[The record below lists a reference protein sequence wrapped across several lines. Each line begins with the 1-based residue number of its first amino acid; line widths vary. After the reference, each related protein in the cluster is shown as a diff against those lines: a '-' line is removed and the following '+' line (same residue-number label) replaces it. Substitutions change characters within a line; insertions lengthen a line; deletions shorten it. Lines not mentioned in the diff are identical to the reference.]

1 MARSNLACFFL
12 QEELQVGRAQ
22 IRTSWKEDNMK
33 RAPAY
38 FLAFMI
44 ISVFLVPFCMS
55 SDTLVDLNTAG
66 TEELAKLKGIGPA
79 TAQKIIDYRNQNGP
93 FKSVEDLTK
102 VKGVGDKTLESI
114 RDKIMVGKAGS

>member
-1 MARSNLACFFL
+1 
-12 QEELQVGRAQ
+12 
-22 IRTSWKEDNMK
+22 
-33 RAPAY
+33 
-38 FLAFMI
+38 
-44 ISVFLVPFCMS
+44 MS